1 MEKKVITPK
10 DLRQRKLFLMLP
22 IIAFPFLTLF
32 FWALG
37 GGSTKAVAATSPMEK
52 GFNANLPNPNFKD
65 DKALDKLSYY
75 DRADED
81 SLKGKAKN
89 ERSAVYLGSNKAF
102 QEEGNVVQEPAQAK
116 PSGRGLNSN
125 AYRSPAEEKVYK
137 RLEALQKTMDNSAVH
152 EPVKAKPSV
161 KVQEEN
167 TNPEIERLES
177 MMASMNVPT
186 EADPELQQLGSM
198 LERIVDI
205 QHPERV
211 QQRLQEQSEQ
221 MRGQVFPV
229 TVSGNPENVSVLE
242 NGLRNFGNV
251 SNYQGHGFYSL
262 DDEIADNHVGNAI
275 TAVIHE
281 TQTLVNGA
289 VIKLR
294 LTSDI
299 MVNGVTIPKG
309 HFVFGTVSLKGERLT
324 VTIESLQYDTSIFQV
339 DLAVYDMDGMEG
351 IYIPG
356 AIARDVA
363 KSSADRSVQSLG
375 VTTIDDSWSS
385 QAVGAG
391 IEAGKTLFSKKVK
404 LVKVVVKAGYQ
415 VLLYDEKANKK

>member
-1 MEKKVITPK
+1 MQQKALTPK

-22 IIAFPFLTLF
+22 IMALPFLSLF
-32 FWALG
+32 FWAMG
-37 GGSTKAVAATSPMEK
+37 GGSTKAIAATPPIEK

-75 DRADED
+75 DRAMED
-81 SLKGKAKN
+81 SLKGKATN
-89 ERSAVYLGSNKAF
+89 ERNSAYLVADKAF
-102 QEEGNVVQEPAQAK
+102 QGTGNGLQEPTKTNTATK
-116 PSGRGLNSN
+116 GLNST
-125 AYRSPAEEKVYK
+125 AYRSPVEAKVYK
-137 RLEALQKTMDNSAVH
+137 RLEALQKAIDNSPTKKTVNA
-152 EPVKAKPSV
+152 KASV
-161 KVQEEN
+161 SIDQGN
-167 TNPEIERLES
+167 TNPEINRLES
-177 MMASMNVPT
+177 MMASMGQPSK
-186 EADPELQQLGSM
+186 ADPELQQLGSM

-221 MRGQVFPV
+221 MRGQVFQV
-229 TVSGNPENVSVLE
+229 TASGNPENVTVLE
-242 NGLRNFGNV
+242 NGVRNFSSVN
-251 SNYQGHGFYSL
+251 NYQSHGFYSL
-262 DDEIADNHVGNAI
+262 DDEITNNQAGNAI
-275 TAVIHE
+275 TAVVHE

-299 MVNGVTIPKG
+299 MVNGITIPKE
-309 HFVFGTVSLKGERLT
+309 HFVFGTVSLKGERLS
-324 VTIESLQYDTSIFQV
+324 VTIKSLQYNTSIFQV
-339 DLAVYDMDGMEG
+339 DLTVYDTDGMEG
-351 IYIPG
+351 IYVPG

-375 VTTIDDSWSS
+375 VTTIDDSWST
-385 QAVGAG
+385 QIVGAG

-404 LVKVVVKAGYQ
+404 LVKVVVKAGYR

>member
-1 MEKKVITPK
+1 MQQKALTPK
-10 DLRQRKLFLMLP
+10 DVRQRKLFLVLP
-22 IIAFPFLTLF
+22 IMALPFLALF
-32 FWALG
+32 FWAMG
-37 GGSTKAVAATSPMEK
+37 GGSTEAVAATSSMEK

-65 DKALDKLSYY
+65 DKALDKLTYY
-75 DRADED
+75 DRAAED
-81 SLKGKAKN
+81 SLKGQAKS
-89 ERSAVYLGSNKAF
+89 ERNAAYLGSDKAF
-102 QEEGNVVQEPAQAK
+102 QEGGNGLQEPTKTNTATK
-116 PSGRGLNSN
+116 GLNGT
-125 AYRSPAEEKVYK
+125 AYRSPVEAKVYK
-137 RLEALQKTMDNSAVH
+137 RLEALQKAMDNSPAKKTIKG
-152 EPVKAKPSV
+152 KASV
-161 KVQEEN
+161 SAEEGD
-167 TNPEIERLES
+167 TNPEINRLES
-177 MMASMNVPT
+177 MMASMGQPS

-211 QQRLQEQSEQ
+211 QQRLQEQSDQ

-229 TVSGNPENVSVLE
+229 TASGNAENVSVLE
-242 NGLRNFGNV
+242 NGVRNFGSV

-262 DDEIADNHVGNAI
+262 DDEITTNQPGNAI
-275 TAVIHE
+275 TAVVHE

-299 MVNGVTIPKG
+299 IVNGITIPKD
-309 HFVFGTVSLKGERLT
+309 HFVFGTVSLKGERLS
-324 VTIESLQYDTSIFQV
+324 VSIESLQYNTSIFQV
-339 DLAVYDMDGMEG
+339 DLTVYDMDGMEG
-351 IYIPG
+351 IYVPG

-375 VTTIDDSWSS
+375 VTTIDDSWST

-391 IEAGKTLFSKKVK
+391 IEAGKTLFSKNVK
-404 LVKVVVKAGYQ
+404 LVKVVVKAGYR

>member
-1 MEKKVITPK
+1 MEKKVLTPK

-22 IIAFPFLTLF
+22 IMALPFLSLF

-37 GGSTKAVAATSPMEK
+37 GGSTTAIAATSPVEK

-75 DRADED
+75 DRAMED

-89 ERSAVYLGSNKAF
+89 ERSAAYLGSNKAF
-102 QEEGNVVQEPAQAK
+102 QEDDNLVQEPIQKK
-116 PSGRGLNSN
+116 PSSRGLNSM
-125 AYRSPAEEKVYK
+125 AYRSPAEEKVHA
-137 RLEALQKTMDNSAVH
+137 RLEALQRALDNPALQQ
-152 EPVKAKPSV
+152 PVKNKPTAKS
-161 KVQEEN
+161 QQAG
-167 TNPEIERLES
+167 TNPEINRLES
-177 MMASMNVPT
+177 MMASMNQPS

-229 TVSGNPENVSVLE
+229 KASGNPENVSVLE
-242 NGLRNFGNV
+242 NGVRNFGSIN
-251 SNYQGHGFYSL
+251 NYQSHGFYSL
-262 DDEIADNHVGNAI
+262 DNEMVDNNVGNAI
-275 TAVIHE
+275 TAVVHE

-294 LTSDI
+294 LTTDI
-299 MVNGVTIPKG
+299 MINGITIPKD

-324 VTIESLQYDTSIFQV
+324 VNIESLQYDTSIFQV
-339 DLAVYDMDGMEG
+339 DLKVYDMDGMEG

-385 QAVGAG
+385 QAMGAG
-391 IEAGKTLFSKKVK
+391 IEAGKTLLSKKVK
-404 LVKVVVKAGYQ
+404 LVKVMVKAGYQ

>member
-1 MEKKVITPK
+1 MENKVLTPK
-10 DLRQRKLFLMLP
+10 DLKQRKLFLMLP
-22 IIAFPFLTLF
+22 IMAFPFLTLF
-32 FWALG
+32 FWAMG
-37 GGSTKAVAATSPMEK
+37 GGSTNAIAATSPIDK

-75 DRADED
+75 DRAMED
-81 SLKGKAKN
+81 SLKEKAKS
-89 ERSAVYLGSNKAF
+89 ERSAAYLGSNKAF
-102 QEEGNVVQEPAQAK
+102 QEEENDLQEPTPTNNSTK
-116 PSGRGLNSN
+116 GLNGT
-125 AYRSPAEEKVYK
+125 AYRSPAEAKVYK
-137 RLEALQKTMDNSAVH
+137 RLEALQKAMDNQPGQQ
-152 EPVKAKPSV
+152 PVKSKPSV
-161 KVQEEN
+161 PAEEGN
-167 TNPEIERLES
+167 TNPEINRLES
-177 MMASMNVPT
+177 MMASMNQPA

-229 TVSGNPENVSVLE
+229 TASGNPENVSVLE
-242 NGLRNFGNV
+242 NGVRNFGSV
-251 SNYQGHGFYSL
+251 SNYKGHGFYSL
-262 DDEIADNHVGNAI
+262 DDEIADNHAGNAI

-299 MVNGVTIPKG
+299 MVNGVTIPKD

-324 VTIESLQYDTSIFQV
+324 VAIESLQYDTSIFQV
-339 DLAVYDMDGMEG
+339 DLKVYDIDGMEG
-351 IYIPG
+351 IYVPG

>member
-1 MEKKVITPK
+1 MEQKALTQKN
-10 DLRQRKLFLMLP
+10 LRQRKLFLMLP
-22 IIAFPFLTLF
+22 IMALPFLTLF
-32 FWALG
+32 FWAMG
-37 GGSTKAVAATSPMEK
+37 GGSTKAIAATSPIEK
-52 GFNANLPNPNFKD
+52 GINANLPNPNFKD

-75 DRADED
+75 DRATED
-81 SLKGKAKN
+81 SLEGKAKN
-89 ERSAVYLGSNKAF
+89 DRGAAYLRSNKAF
-102 QEEGNVVQEPAQAK
+102 EGEENVAQEPTQVK
-116 PSGRGLNSN
+116 PSSRGLNST
-125 AYRSPAEEKVYK
+125 AYRNPAEEKVYK
-137 RLEALQKTMDNSAVH
+137 RLEALQKAIDNPTMQ
-152 EPVKAKPSV
+152 EPVKSKPSV
-161 KVQEEN
+161 KVQEKN
-167 TNPEIERLES
+167 TNPEINRLES
-177 MMASMNVPT
+177 MMASMNDPT

-211 QQRLQEQSEQ
+211 QQRLKEQSEK

-229 TVSGNPENVSVLE
+229 TPYGNPENVSVLE
-242 NGLRNFGNV
+242 NGVRNFGSV

-262 DDEIADNHVGNAI
+262 DDEIADNYAGNAI

-299 MVNGVTIPKG
+299 MVNGVTIPKD

-351 IYIPG
+351 IYVPG

-385 QAVGAG
+385 QAMGAG

>member
-1 MEKKVITPK
+1 MKNKVLTPK
-10 DLRQRKLFLMLP
+10 DLRQRKLFLALP
-22 IIAFPFLTLF
+22 LMALPFLTLF

-37 GGSTKAVAATSPMEK
+37 GGSTTAIAATSPVEK
-52 GFNANLPNPNFKD
+52 GYNVNLPNPNFKD

-75 DRADED
+75 DRASED

-89 ERSAVYLGSNKAF
+89 ERSASYIGSNKAF
-102 QEEGNVVQEPAQAK
+102 QEEVNVIPERAQTR
-116 PSGRGLNSN
+116 PSARGVNSL
-125 AYRSPAEEKVYK
+125 AYRSPAEEKVQK
-137 RLEALQKTMDNSAVH
+137 RLEALQKAIKNPSIKQ
-152 EPVKAKPSV
+152 PVKGKTSANAL
-161 KVQEEN
+161 QEN
-167 TNPEIERLES
+167 TNPEIDRLES
-177 MMASMNVPT
+177 MMASMNGPG

-211 QQRLQEQSEQ
+211 QQRLEEQSEQ
-221 MRGQVFPV
+221 KRGQVFA
-229 TVSGNPENVSVLE
+229 VSASGKPENVSVLE
-242 NGLRNFGNV
+242 NGIRNFGQV
-251 SNYQGHGFYSL
+251 SSYQSHGFYSL
-262 DDEIADNHVGNAI
+262 DDEPTDSNVGKAI

-294 LTSDI
+294 LTTDI
-299 MVNGVTIPKG
+299 MINGIAIPKD
-309 HFVFGTVSLKGERLT
+309 HFIFGTVSLKGERLT
-324 VTIESLQYDTSIFQV
+324 VNIESLQYDTSIFQV
-339 DLAVYDMDGMEG
+339 DLTVYDMDGMEG

-375 VTTIDDSWSS
+375 VSTIDDSWSS
-385 QAVGAG
+385 QAMGAG
-391 IEAGKTLFSKKVK
+391 IEAGKTLFSKKAK
-404 LVKVVVKAGYQ
+404 LVKVMVKAGYQ